1 MNQNYEWN
9 WNTGYIKIFGS
20 DIFEQRPKSVKIKSD
35 LSMIFNIRRID
46 SFSMWFDLWKQ
57 LFRHIIYG

>member
-1 MNQNYEWN
+1 MNKKREWN

-35 LSMIFNIRRID
+35 LSMIFNYCNL
-46 SFSMWFDLWKQ
+46 SPFNEWLDLWKQ
-57 LFRHIIYG
+57 LFKHIIHG